1 MKKLIPLCVFGLSTL
16 FTFSQGENSTHCY
29 KRDFKGSPTAKSN
42 TLSVAQIAE
51 SEKYNVHFYA
61 LDVAMNNLVTDIA
74 GTVEI
79 HATAN
84 AILDSA
90 LFELFQTMTITQIR
104 VNGTPV
110 TFSRNVSAVKCPVN
124 AAAGQSFILSI
135 DYNGTPPTSVTN
147 PLGGAGMSND
157 NSPSWG
163 NQVTWSLSQPFSA
176 YEWWPCKQ
184 SLTDKADSCSVK
196 ITVPTACKAGSNGL
210 LENVVDLGNGT
221 SRYEWKHRNL
231 IDYYLISVAVA
242 QYVEYNV
249 FANPVGSSG
258 PVLIQNY
265 IYDNPATLPNFQA
278 EIDETADFIELFAT
292 LVGPYPFDNEKYGHC
307 MAPISGGMEHQTM
320 TTQGFFEKS
329 LTAHELGH
337 MWFGDHVTCASWAD
351 IWVNEGFASYL
362 DYLMIENLYPAEK
375 VQYMLDVH
383 TNVMSA
389 LGGSVWVLDSL
400 NETRIFSGRL
410 TYDKGSSIIH
420 TMRFILNNDTQFFQ
434 ALRNYQTT
442 FADSV
447 AKGLD
452 VKAALETVSGID
464 FTNMFNEWYF
474 GEGYPTYSTRRN
486 AVGNDLNFE
495 ITHTT
500 SKPSVTPTFT
510 NPIEI
515 KFSRTSQADTTIR
528 FDISGNSN
536 QYFIPNIGA
545 VTNVVAIDPNNWV
558 INKVGTTITDVNF
571 VNDINEFSL
580 NEFITIYPN
589 PTSGTVQ
596 IEIPKG
602 MSHCSLK
609 ITDLNGKILKK
620 SIVSNSTK
628 ISLEEYLA
636 GTYLFVFEVN
646 DSIVKIEKVQKN

>member
-1 MKKLIPLCVFGLSTL
+1 
-16 FTFSQGENSTHCY
+16 
-29 KRDFKGSPTAKSN
+29 
-42 TLSVAQIAE
+42 
-51 SEKYNVHFYA
+51 
-61 LDVAMNNLVTDIA
+61 
-74 GTVEI
+74 
-79 HATAN
+79 
-84 AILDSA
+84 
-90 LFELFQTMTITQIR
+90 
-104 VNGTPV
+104 
-110 TFSRNVSAVKCPVN
+110 
-124 AAAGQSFILSI
+124 
-135 DYNGTPPTSVTN
+135 
-147 PLGGAGMSND
+147 
-157 NSPSWG
+157 
-163 NQVTWSLSQPFSA
+163 LSQPFSA

-196 ITVPTACKAGSNGL
+196 ITVPNACKAGSNGL

-221 SRYEWKHRNL
+221 SRYEWKNTHL

-242 QYVEYNV
+242 HYVEYNV
-249 FANPVGSSG
+249 YANPVGSPA

-278 EIDETADFIELFAT
+278 DINETADFMELFAT
-292 LVGPYPFDNEKYGHC
+292 LVGPYPFDDQKYGHC
-307 MAPISGGMEHQTM
+307 MAPLSGGMEHQTM

-337 MWFGDHVTCASWAD
+337 MWFGDHVTCATWAD

-383 TNVMSA
+383 TNVMSS

-420 TMRFILNNDTQFFQ
+420 TMRFMVNNDTQFFQ
-434 ALRNYQTT
+434 ALRNYQTM

-474 GEGYPTYSTRRN
+474 GEGYPTYSTRRH
-486 AVGNDLNFE
+486 AVGNNLNFE
-495 ITHTT
+495 ITHTA

-528 FDISGNSN
+528 FDITGNST
-536 QYFIPNIGA
+536 QYFLPNIGA
-545 VTNVVAIDPNNWV
+545 VTNIVAIDPNNWV
-558 INKVGTTITDVNF
+558 INQVGTN
-571 VNDINEFSL
+571 VNDANFYTEISEFSSSD
-580 NEFITIYPN
+580 FITIYPN
-589 PTSGTVQ
+589 PTTGTVQ
-596 IEIPKG
+596 VNLPNE
-602 MSHCSLK
+602 MSNCSLK

-620 SIVSNSTK
+620 SIISNSTK
-628 ISLEEYLA
+628 ISLEEYHA
-636 GTYLFVFEVN
+636 GTYLFVFELN
-646 DSIVKIEKVQKN
+646 DTLIKIEKVQKN

>member
-1 MKKLIPLCVFGLSTL
+1 MKKLILPCVFGLSTL
-16 FTFSQGENSTHCY
+16 ISFSQNENSTHCY
-29 KRDFKGSPTAKSN
+29 KRDIKGSQIAKSN
-42 TLSVAQIAE
+42 TLTVAQIAQ

-61 LDVAMNNLVTDIA
+61 LDVEMDNLSTDIG

-84 AILDSA
+84 MALDSA

-110 TFSRNVSAVKCPVN
+110 TFSRNLSAVKAPVN
-124 AAAGQSFILSI
+124 ASSGQSFIIAI
-135 DYNGTPPTSVTN
+135 DYNGTPPTAATN
-147 PLGGAGMSND
+147 PLGGAGMSNA

-163 NQVTWSLSQPFSA
+163 NEVTWSLSQPFSA

-184 SLTDKADSCSVK
+184 SLTDKADSSSVK
-196 ITVPTACKAGSNGL
+196 ITVPNPCKAGSNGL
-210 LENVVDLGNGT
+210 LENVVNLGNGT
-221 SRYEWKHRNL
+221 SRYEWKNTHL

-242 QYVEYNV
+242 RYVEYNV
-249 FANPVGSSG
+249 YANPVGSPA

-278 EIDETADFIELFAT
+278 DINETADFMELFAT
-292 LVGPYPFDNEKYGHC
+292 LVGPYPFDDQKYGHC
-307 MAPISGGMEHQTM
+307 MAPLSGGMEHQTM
-320 TTQGFFEKS
+320 TTQGYFEKS

-362 DYLMIENLYPAEK
+362 DFLMIENLYPAEK
-375 VQYMLDVH
+375 DQYMLDVH
-383 TNVMSA
+383 TNVMSS

-420 TMRFILNNDTQFFQ
+420 TMRFMVNNDTQFFQ
-434 ALRNYQTT
+434 ALRNYQTM

-452 VKAALETVSGID
+452 VKAALEAVSGID

-474 GEGYPTYSTRRN
+474 GEGYPTYSTRRH
-486 AVGNDLNFE
+486 AVGNNLNFE
-495 ITHTT
+495 ITHTA
-500 SKPSVTPTFT
+500 SKPSVTSTFT

-515 KFSRTSQADTTIR
+515 KLSRTGQADTTIR
-528 FDISGNSN
+528 FDITGNST
-536 QYFIPNIGA
+536 QYYLPNIGA
-545 VTNVVAIDPNNWV
+545 VTNIVAIDPNNWV
-558 INKVGTTITDVNF
+558 INKVGTN
-571 VNDINEFSL
+571 VNDANFYTEIGEFSSTDL
-580 NEFITIYPN
+580 ITIFPN
-589 PTSGTVQ
+589 PTAGTVQ
-596 IEIPKG
+596 VNLPNE
-602 MSHCSLK
+602 MSNCSLK
-609 ITDLNGKILKK
+609 ITDLNGKVLKK
-620 SIVSNSTK
+620 SIISNSTK
-628 ISLEEYLA
+628 ISLEEYRS
-636 GTYLFVFEVN
+636 GTYLFVFELN
-646 DSIVKIEKVQKN
+646 DTLIKIEKVQKN